1 METPP
6 GEPDRISISF
16 EKSPQHFS
24 APVNGAWG
32 GLTPDGQEVV
42 AALYQER
49 GTIPDI
55 IEVEVEEG
63 LADLSQ
69 GERISRGDIL
79 REVQATFVMSP
90 EAAQRIGEWLL
101 EKSQQAR
108 EQESSDGDR

>member
-1 METPP
+1 METPAS
-6 GEPDRISISF
+6 GPDRISISF
-16 EKSPQHFS
+16 ENSPHHFT

-32 GLTPDGQEVV
+32 GLTPDGEVV

-69 GERISRGDIL
+69 GDRISRGDIL